1 MANIPVNPSFA
12 NNVVAYP
19 GNADSSNV
27 ESVTGGGASYFGS
40 AAPVVTSNSHPI
52 AIRGDQALW
61 DVTAGAYVSIQNT
74 SVGTTSCPK
83 NGQ

>member
-1 MANIPVNPSFA
+1 MANCPANPNYA
-12 NNVVAYP
+12 NNVQSGA
-19 GNADSSNV
+19 ADTSNV
-27 ESVTGGGASYFGS
+27 ESLSGSGAGCWFPD
-40 AAPVVTSNSHPI
+40 APVVTSNSHPI
-52 AIRGDQALW
+52 ATRADGALW